1 MADQEPAARGDN
13 TSDRRPAVA
22 EAATSEAALTDEH
35 TGGNMP
41 VTPNQQGA
49 EPLVLSEPPKVRS
62 KLRIFSI
69 IIALCLVLFVAA
81 LDQTIV
87 ATAIPSI
94 TSDLHNAAGYTWIGG
109 AYILANAAA
118 GPTWAKCSDIW
129 GRKPALLGADIIFA
143 VGSILAATSSSMRM
157 LIAARALQG
166 AAGGGLI
173 QLVSITISDLFS
185 VRLRALY
192 LSSMGAVWVLAATT
206 GPVIGGA
213 LAERAS
219 WRWCFWINL
228 PVCGLSLII
237 LLLFLDVHNPHT
249 KLADGLKAIDWF
261 GTVSILAVTLLL
273 LLGLDFGGVTFPWKS
288 ATVICMIV
296 FGALLIGVFVF
307 CEKRLARYPLIELG
321 MFGEWSNVAV
331 VLVAFIHGMVS
342 IAAEYYLPLYFQSV
356 KAASPIKS
364 GILILPMLIAASIV
378 DVSTGVL
385 IHRTGRYREIIWAG
399 TAFMTLGTGLYIM
412 FGTSTTLGHII
423 GFEIIGGIG
432 VSLLFQTP
440 VIAIQNN
447 VKQAD
452 TASAIST
459 LSFIRNL
466 ARSMSIVVGGV
477 VFQNS
482 MSAQHLSLAAAGLN
496 DTYVEDFTG
505 TEAAANVE
513 IIQHI
518 QDPIQRLAVQDAY
531 ASSIRNMF
539 ILYASLSAV
548 SVIASAFV
556 KHRHMS
562 TEHTETKTGIQNM
575 TDHKRKQST

>member
-1 MADQEPAARGDN
+1 MGDN

-22 EAATSEAALTDEH
+22 ETATSEAALTDEPS
-35 TGGNMP
+35 GENKP
-41 VTPNQQGA
+41 VTRNQQGT
-49 EPLVLSEPPKVRS
+49 EPLVISEPPKVRS
-62 KLRIFSI
+62 KLRVFSI

-94 TSDLHNAAGYTWIGG
+94 TRDLHNAAGYTWIGG

-118 GPTWAKCSDIW
+118 VPTWAKCSDIW

-173 QLVSITISDLFS
+173 QLVSITVSDLFS

-192 LSSMGAVWVLAATT
+192 MSSMGAVWVLAATS

-249 KLADGLKAIDWF
+249 KLADGLKAVDWF
-261 GTVSILAVTLLL
+261 GTVSVLGVTLLL
-273 LLGLDFGGVTFPWKS
+273 LLGLDFGGVTFPWNS

-296 FGALLIGVFVF
+296 FGALLIGVFIF
-307 CEKRLARYPLIELG
+307 CEKRLARYPLIQLG

-364 GILILPMLIAASIV
+364 GILILPMLIAASTV
-378 DVSTGVL
+378 DVLIGVL
-385 IHRTGRYREIIWAG
+385 MHRTGRYREIIWAG
-399 TAFMTLGTGLYIM
+399 TAFMTLGTGLFIM

-432 VSLLFQTP
+432 ISLLFQTP

-447 VKQAD
+447 VNQAD

-459 LSFIRNL
+459 ISFIRNL
-466 ARSMSIVVGGV
+466 ASSMSIVIGGV

-482 MSAQHLSLAAAGLN
+482 MSAQHLSLAVAGLN
-496 DTYVEDFTG
+496 DTYLEDFTG

-513 IIQHI
+513 IIQQI
-518 QDPIQRLAVQDAY
+518 QDPTQRLAVQDAY

-539 ILYASLSAV
+539 ILYTGLSAV

-562 TEHTETKTGIQNM
+562 TEHTETKTGIENM
-575 TDHKRKQST
+575 TDHKAERK